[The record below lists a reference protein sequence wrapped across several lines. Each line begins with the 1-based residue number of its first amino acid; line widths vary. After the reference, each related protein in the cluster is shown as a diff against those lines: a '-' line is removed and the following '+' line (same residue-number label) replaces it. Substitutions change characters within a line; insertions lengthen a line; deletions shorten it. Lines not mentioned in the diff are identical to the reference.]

1 MIVIKDE
8 LQDKPEKSK
17 DTSTKKENNPKDAKI
32 KKESNPKEKTFYETH
47 MVMRS
52 ITIPK

>member
-17 DTSTKKENNPKDAKI
+17 DISTKKEDNPKDTSTKKET
-32 KKESNPKEKTFYETH
+32 NPKEKTFYETH
-47 MVMRS
+47 MIMRS